1 MRLRLRLVLGFVA
14 VHLVL
19 SAAAGLFAWTWLD
32 ATQRAQAEESAKA
45 VGSVIAGG
53 GFSLSERV
61 VERMRTLTGYEFRVL
76 TAPEAVRPGTVQV
89 AEGGLVVEID
99 YRTAA
104 WQRESRQVLWG
115 TVLLFFGGSLAFAVV
130 ATYLARQFA
139 RPVEQLVDGA
149 RAIGAGAW
157 ITPLPAVGSGEVAEL
172 ARELE
177 RMRVQLLAL
186 DQAHRQAER
195 LATLGTFTA
204 TIAHEVRNP
213 LSAVRMTVQL
223 LARRLPGDAGLALIM
238 SEIERLDL
246 IVDELLGFSR
256 GMTVTKEPTDLAE
269 VVSSVLRLLQRQA
282 AHAGVELASADR
294 RVATTLVAADPQ
306 RLRQLL
312 LNLVL
317 NGIQAVQRGPGT
329 RVVVMVGDHQ
339 LSVSD
344 DGPGVSAELLPR
356 LFEPFSSSRPA
367 GTGLGL
373 HLAKA
378 IADAHGCRLTHRPEA
393 PGASFVV
400 EGFLP
405 VTATTVDGGS

>member
-1 MRLRLRLVLGFVA
+1 MRLRLRLVTGFVA
-14 VHLVL
+14 VHLAL
-19 SAAAGLFAWTWLD
+19 SAAAGLVAWTWLD
-32 ATQRAQAEESAKA
+32 ASQRDQAEESARS
-45 VGSVIAGG
+45 VGSVIARG

-76 TAPEAVRPGTVQV
+76 TAPEVIRPGTVQV

-99 YRTAA
+99 YRNET
-104 WQRESRQVLWG
+104 WHRVSRQVLWG
-115 TVLLFFGGSLAFAVV
+115 TVLLFLGGSLAFAVV
-130 ATYLARQFA
+130 AAYLAGQFA
-139 RPVEQLVDGA
+139 KPVERLVEGA

-157 ITPLPAVGSGEVAEL
+157 ITPVPAVGTGEVAEL

-177 RMRVQLLAL
+177 RMRVRLLAL

-223 LARRLPGDAGLALIM
+223 LSRRLPGDPGLALIM
-238 SEIERLDL
+238 GEIERLDL

-256 GMTVTKEPTDLAE
+256 GMTVTLEPTDLAT
-269 VVSSVLRLLQRQA
+269 VVASVLQLLRRQA
-282 AHAGVELASADR
+282 DHAGVELETIDAR
-294 RVATTLVAADPQ
+294 TGQTLVSGDPQ

-329 RVVVMVGDHQ
+329 RVRVTISDRQ
-339 LSVSD
+339 LNVED
-344 DGPGVSAELLPR
+344 DGPGVPPELLPR
-356 LFEPFSSSRPA
+356 LFEAFSSSRPE

-373 HLAKA
+373 HLAKS
-378 IADAHGCRLTHRPEA
+378 IADALGCQLRHKSGT
-393 PGASFVV
+393 PGACFILD
-400 EGFLP
+400 GF
-405 VTATTVDGGS
+405 AEA